1 MSDFEQLSKNS
12 STENTSQTISDIAS
26 TVSPQEAMTH
36 SESHL
41 HVIQQK
47 ADFSNSVGSLHRM
60 STKSHSGDLTQLQSI
75 ANRYTASGGSTTVQR
90 KENNNG
96 LPDSLKSG
104 IENLSGYSMDDVKVN
119 YNSDKPAQLNA
130 HAYAQGSE
138 IHLGSGQEQHLP
150 HEAWHVV
157 QQKANRVQPNTQVN
171 GVQVNDNP
179 KLETEA
185 DQMGAKALQMKA
197 SASSLSNRQS
207 GSNTAQLE
215 PMPMT
220 AMPDAGPIVN
230 SNKPKEEESDIKK
243 AANMTGGAS
252 MAGSAVSTIGKGIAG
267 VVENPSKKTITG
279 FAESGFIFGAV
290 VNFKNA
296 ATTFWNFA
304 TGKED
309 VTLEKGTG
317 LMGNLFDLGSNIAQA
332 VVAFQDK
339 AVDKGLGEVLG
350 PISAGLAAAKAGLA
364 IYNDREALKIA
375 DEIIKNSDG
384 DKMIS
389 KDQSKIL
396 ESYRKKLSSK
406 MAKDIVNFAFATAH
420 AISFI
425 NPAAAVVVGGLRNAA
440 SLFMEG
446 LEYYNKGVERR
457 AAKADARLGKET
469 GNTDDNGE
477 LYSLEGLSSGD
488 FDTGIEGFNIQA
500 MVESQMEIRE
510 DSQKLIELK
519 NKETIDSKDI
529 ADEQEKIEL
538 KRNYLYKQ
546 IAAYN
551 ELFGNEEVPAINEAQ
566 IAGLAALYTN
576 TMNAIVKEAKENLA
590 TLQWMKSFV
599 STVGKVEVTNELVK
613 VYGKKDK
620 SELPD
625 EIQFSKLSA
634 QSKNYVW
641 GKTTDALKNTVK
653 ARKEGVMSE
662 EQAHENLAKIISENP
677 VAYKDGVLK
686 LMGIDLDEL
695 DKTTT
700 KETIKAYLKSN
711 KRT

>member
-47 ADFSNSVGSLHRM
+47 ADLSNSRGSLHRM
-60 STKSHSGDLTQLQSI
+60 STKSHSGNLTQLQSI
-75 ANRYTASGGSTTVQR
+75 ANRYTTSGGSTTVQR
-90 KENNNG
+90 KENNTG

-138 IHLGSGQEQHLP
+138 IHLGSGQEQHLA

-267 VVENPSKKTITG
+267 VVENPSKETITG

-290 VNFKNA
+290 TSFKNG
-296 ATTFWNFA
+296 ATNFWNLA

-309 VTLEKGTG
+309 LTLEKGVG
-317 LMGNLFDLGSNIAQA
+317 LMGDIFNVGSNIAQA

-469 GNTDDNGE
+469 GNTDDNAE

-488 FDTGIEGFNIQA
+488 FDTEIEGFNIQA

-519 NKETIDSKDI
+519 NNKTIDSKDI

-551 ELFGNEEVPAINEAQ
+551 ELFVNEKVPAINEAQ

-662 EQAHENLAKIISENP
+662 EQAHENLAKIISKNP
-677 VAYKDGVLK
+677 DAYKDGVLK
-686 LMGIDLDEL
+686 LMGINLDEL